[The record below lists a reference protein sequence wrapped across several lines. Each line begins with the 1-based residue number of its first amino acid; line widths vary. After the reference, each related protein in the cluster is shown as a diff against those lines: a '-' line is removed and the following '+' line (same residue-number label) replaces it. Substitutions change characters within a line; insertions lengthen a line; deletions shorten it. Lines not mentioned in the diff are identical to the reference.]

1 MEVNEGSGG
10 LAGKGNDSP
19 GDEHTLRKALR
30 ELLGRVDL
38 NITTER
44 MLRKELEQT
53 MGIELKDRKEFIRGE
68 IREFLSLDEGERD
81 SVRDDQVDQGS
92 QRETPVARS
101 KRKSRFGH
109 LLSVEMS
116 EFLGM
121 EECARGQVVKK
132 LWEYIK
138 AHKLQDPKNGRRIIL
153 DDKLKILFPGR
164 KFMTMFNMNKLLNSH
179 VYIDDSLHGTQSA
192 KKQSRA
198 AKPEPKEKQTSKQA
212 NKDEKTNNGP
222 KLTGFTK
229 PLNLSPELQAWMGVS
244 SCSRPEI
251 VKKFWSY
258 IRQNNLQDP
267 NDKRYVNADDTL
279 IHLTG
284 ETRFQAFSFAKLV
297 KKHIYGYVD

>member
-1 MEVNEGSGG
+1 MHNFAVVSG
-10 LAGKGNDSP
+10 AKEEDHNISP
-19 GDEHTLRKALR
+19 MF
-30 ELLGRVDL
+30 RVTFA
-38 NITTER
+38 TTSYN
-44 MLRKELEQT
+44 K
-53 MGIELKDRKEFIRGE
+53 FW
-68 IREFLSLDEGERD
+68 
-81 SVRDDQVDQGS
+81 SV
-92 QRETPVARS
+92 
-101 KRKSRFGH
+101 
-109 LLSVEMS
+109 
-116 EFLGM
+116 
-121 EECARGQVVKK
+121 
-132 LWEYIK
+132 
-138 AHKLQDPKNGRRIIL
+138 
-153 DDKLKILFPGR
+153 
-164 KFMTMFNMNKLLNSH
+164 
-179 VYIDDSLHGTQSA
+179 DSLHGTQSA